1 MRIIV
6 FAVIITVVA
15 VALAGGAPPT
25 SGKSLPAFEKL
36 KTLVGTWQGKDE
48 EGKPVTISY
57 KIVSAGTTLMET
69 LDMAEN
75 KEAMITVY
83 HPDGN
88 KVMMTHYCSMGNQ
101 PRMRATALSKDGM
114 KLNFKLVD
122 VSNLAS
128 KTENYMHGLAF
139 TFKDADHFSQ
149 EWTMLME
156 GKTEHPS
163 MFEFTRAK

>member
-1 MRIIV
+1 MK
-6 FAVIITVVA
+6 ITLLAAILAIASVTL
-15 VALAGGAPPT
+15 LAGTPPENA
-25 SGKSLPAFEKL
+25 KSIPAFEKM
-36 KTLVGTWQGKDE
+36 KSLVGTWQGKDG

-75 KEAMITVY
+75 KEAMITMY
-83 HPDGN
+83 HPNGD

-101 PRMRATALSKDGM
+101 PRMRTSGLSKDGQ
-114 KLNFKLVD
+114 KISFKLID
-122 VSNLAS
+122 VTNLAD
-128 KTENYMHGLAF
+128 KKENYMHGLTF
-139 TFKDADHFSQ
+139 TFKDANHFSQ

-163 MFEFTRAK
+163 VFEFERAK